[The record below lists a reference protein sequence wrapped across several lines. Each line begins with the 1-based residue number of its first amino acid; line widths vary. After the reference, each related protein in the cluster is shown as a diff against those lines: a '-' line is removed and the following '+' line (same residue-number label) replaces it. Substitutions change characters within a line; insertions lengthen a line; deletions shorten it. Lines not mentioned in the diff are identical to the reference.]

1 MTTYDF
7 ELELTNS
14 AGPTRQQF
22 TFYVDA
28 SGVSRVSWRDPTAYS
43 DNLSAQYF
51 SYNEAVDITLKAS
64 TTNTDPANNNVLF
77 VATPNPPLSWL
88 AMEPVTIQSQEI
100 IDGVYQYENVQNDV
114 LDMDEDSATYNLM
127 IPETQLDMEY
137 GSETY
142 EQLIPVYTSEPKMVT
157 STVLDQINITG
168 TTPDD
173 LAVYEDFTFGVKAYE
188 KGADLNNLTA
198 EQYNDRE
205 FVYQVAANPYC
216 VSPDNPSC
224 P

>member
-1 MTTYDF
+1 M
-7 ELELTNS
+7 
-14 AGPTRQQF
+14 
-22 TFYVDA
+22 
-28 SGVSRVSWRDPTAYS
+28 
-43 DNLSAQYF
+43 
-51 SYNEAVDITLKAS
+51 
-64 TTNTDPANNNVLF
+64 LF
-77 VATPNPPLSWL
+77 VSTPNPPLVWL

-114 LDMDEDSATYNLM
+114 LDTDPSSATYNLM

-157 STVLDQINITG
+157 STVLDKINITG

-173 LAVYEDFTFGVKAYE
+173 LAVYTDFTFGVKAYE
-188 KGADLNNLTA
+188 EGADLNTITA

-205 FVYQVAANPYC
+205 FVYRVSYNPGC
-216 VSPDNPSC
+216 VTPAVYDC
-224 P
+224 PGT